1 MIRFECDYAE
11 GAHPAILEKLAQT
24 NFEQTEGYGEDH
36 FCREARAR
44 IQELCC
50 APEADVHFLVGGT
63 QANLTV
69 IAATLRP
76 HEGVIATDTAHISG
90 HETGAIEAT
99 GHKALTVPNQDG
111 KLTAEQVEAYW
122 EAHQADETKEHTVK
136 PGMVYISNPTEFGT
150 VYTRGELEALR
161 AVCRARRL
169 PLFIDG
175 ARLGAAL
182 NSPVCD
188 YTLADMARMCDVF
201 TIGGTKM
208 GLLFGE
214 AAVFSAPELAKDFRY
229 FIKQNG
235 GMLAKGRLLGVQFYA
250 AFKDGL
256 YDRIGAEEVRLA
268 LRLRDGFRARGWSF
282 LVESPSNQQ
291 FPILPDALIERLK
304 PEFSCSHTQSFP
316 NGMSAVRFCTSWAT
330 TDADID
336 ALLDAIPINA

>member
-1 MIRFECDYAE
+1 M
-11 GAHPAILEKLAQT
+11 
-24 NFEQTEGYGEDH
+24 
-36 FCREARAR
+36 
-44 IQELCC
+44 
-50 APEADVHFLVGGT
+50 
-63 QANLTV
+63 
-69 IAATLRP
+69 
-76 HEGVIATDTAHISG
+76 
-90 HETGAIEAT
+90 
-99 GHKALTVPNQDG
+99 LTVPNTDG
-111 KLTAEQVEAYW
+111 KIAAAQVE
-122 EAHQADETKEHTVK
+122 ELCRAHYADASFEHTVQ

-150 VYTRGELEALR
+150 VYTRGELEALH
-161 AVCRARRL
+161 AVCKARHL

-182 NSPVCD
+182 YSPVCD
-188 YTLADMARMCDVF
+188 YTLADMAHMCEVF

-235 GMLAKGRLLGVQFYA
+235 GMLAEGRLLGVQFYA

-268 LRLRDGFRARGWSF
+268 LRLRDGFRARGWTF

-336 ALLDAIPINA
+336 ALLDAVPINA